1 MVLDQ
6 AMIIAG
12 VGCRR
17 GASAREV
24 EVAIARAL
32 ARRNL
37 APTALG
43 LIATAEAKANEAG
56 ISEAAAALGVKL
68 ALIASEQLAAA
79 SANVATKS
87 ERVQELIGVPSVAEA
102 AALAAGGTEARLLA
116 PRIVVGPVTCALGE
130 VP

>member
-17 GASAREV
+17 GASAHQIEI
-24 EVAIARAL
+24 AIAQAL
-32 ARRNL
+32 AQRNL
-37 APTALG
+37 APAALG
-43 LIATAEAKANEAG
+43 LIATAEAKADETG

-116 PRIVVGPVTCALGE
+116 PRIVVGPVTCALGD

>member
-1 MVLDQ
+1 
-6 AMIIAG
+6 MIIAG

-17 GASAREV
+17 GASAHQI
-24 EVAIARAL
+24 EVAIAQAL

-37 APTALG
+37 APSALG
-43 LIATAEAKANEAG
+43 LIATAEAKADEAG

-68 ALIASEQLAAA
+68 ALIASAQLAAV

-87 ERVQELIGVPSVAEA
+87 ERVQDLIGVPSVAEA